1 MAASIDTEYE
11 SGTDT
16 GCVHAHNGYYAGDFS
31 STPVKVPDLRL
42 VRRSQ
47 TWSAPAPSA
56 AARFGP
62 AQ

>member
-31 STPVKVPDLRL
+31 GLRHGTRNSDTRIPTRSTRVLDSRAV
-42 VRRSQ
+42 
-47 TWSAPAPSA
+47 
-56 AARFGP
+56 
-62 AQ
+62 

>member
-47 TWSAPAPSA
+47 TWSPPAPSSRT
-56 AARFGP
+56 RFEP